1 MWTTCPNKN
10 RVDCTK
16 MVVQLLVKLVARWV
30 GLEGAYKGKKVS
42 SRVSYGLSDRGI
54 TVLHVKGY
62 WVPNHADLHLLLK
75 ARARFRPC
83 KVS

>member
-1 MWTTCPNKN
+1 MWTTCPNKK

-54 TVLHVKGY
+54 MRERIVTKLER
-62 WVPNHADLHLLLK
+62 WVEIEK
-75 ARARFRPC
+75 R
-83 KVS
+83 